1 MGSAGSRCVK
11 YWLFTQVALTFDLDR
26 VKGW

>member
-1 MGSAGSRCVK
+1 MVSGGSRGVK
-11 YWLFTQVALTFDLDR
+11 YWLFTQVTLTFDLDR